1 MNSGS
6 AAAIRDAVIDSA
18 VIGIVRT
25 TDADDAILKARQ
37 IWDAGVGVVEVALTT
52 PGGLRAIETLAA
64 EAGEG
69 RVMGAGTVLDAATA
83 RAAVLAGARLL
94 VTPTLAPEVIE
105 VGLRYD
111 VATAIGCATPTEML
125 QAKTLGADLIK
136 VFPASRWSPASLKDV
151 LAALPQLSCVPTGGI
166 TPETAADWIQAGA
179 VAVGLGSALTKG
191 SDPAASVA
199 ELLAA
204 IKAVRNR

>member
-1 MNSGS
+1 MTSGS
-6 AAAIRDAVIDSA
+6 AAAIRTAVIDSA

-25 TDADDAILKARQ
+25 TDADDAIVKARQ
-37 IWDAGVGVVEVALTT
+37 IWDAGVGVVEIALTT

-64 EAGEG
+64 EAGDR
-69 RVMGAGTVLDAATA
+69 RVMGAGTVLDGATA

-136 VFPASRWSPASLKDV
+136 VFPASRWSPGSLKDV
-151 LAALPQLSCVPTGGI
+151 LAALPQLDCVPTGGV
-166 TPETAADWIQAGA
+166 TPETAADWIEAGA

-191 SDPAASVA
+191 PDPAASVA
-199 ELLAA
+199 KLLAA
-204 IKAVRNR
+204 INTSRQR

>member
-1 MNSGS
+1 MTSGS
-6 AAAIRDAVIDSA
+6 AAVRAAVIDSA

-25 TDADDAILKARQ
+25 GDADDAIVKSRQ

-64 EAGEG
+64 EAGDG
-69 RVMGAGTVLDAATA
+69 RIMGAGTVLDAATA
-83 RAAVLAGARLL
+83 RAAVLAGAQLL

-111 VATAIGCATPTEML
+111 VLTAIGCATPTEML
-125 QAKTLGADLIK
+125 QAKSLGADLIK
-136 VFPASRWSPASLKDV
+136 VFPASRWSPGSLKDV
-151 LAALPQLSCVPTGGI
+151 LAALPQLDCVPTGGI
-166 TPETAADWIQAGA
+166 APDTAADWISAGA

-191 SDPAASVA
+191 PDPAASVA
-199 ELLAA
+199 DLLAA
-204 IKAVRNR
+204 IRSVRG

>member
-1 MNSGS
+1 MTTT
-6 AAAIRDAVIDSA
+6 AAATIKAAVIDSA

-25 TDADDAILKARQ
+25 GDADDAIAKARQ

-64 EAGEG
+64 EADGG

-83 RAAVLAGARLL
+83 RAAVLAGAQLL
-94 VTPTLAPEVIE
+94 VTPTLEPSVIE

-111 VATAIGCATPTEML
+111 VMTAIGCATPTEML
-125 QAKTLGADLIK
+125 RAKSLGADLIK
-136 VFPASRWSPASLKDV
+136 VFPASRWSPESLKDV
-151 LAALPQLSCVPTGGI
+151 LAALPQLECVPTGGV
-166 TPETAADWIQAGA
+166 TPRTAADWIAAGA

-191 SDPAASVA
+191 PDPAASVA

-204 IKAVRNR
+204 IESVRS